1 MSLEASALLAGQDCL
16 EHASVAP
23 MTLGNRRLASKVM
36 LHARQWH
43 NITVVPASTGS

>member
-1 MSLEASALLAGQDCL
+1 MSVEASALPAGEDCFA
-16 EHASVAP
+16 HAGAAL
-23 MTLGNRRLASKVM
+23 MTLGKRRLASKVM